1 MTVIDPRDLLVL
13 LKALADEQRLTMIG
27 LMMKEERNV
36 GDLAELLKL
45 SEPTI
50 SHHLSKMHSI
60 GLLNQRVAGTQ
71 RFYRVNTS
79 RMAVFKSYIASIESL
94 ALLPLDD
101 SEGNAWINAL
111 DWDAAD
117 KKVLR
122 DYTLNGR
129 LTQMPTKEKKW
140 LVVLRWLATKFEP
153 NIRYSEKQVN
163 AILTEV
169 HDDYALMRR
178 NLVEY
183 GFMRRERG
191 GGDYWLAEEEDK
203 K

>member
-1 MTVIDPRDLLVL
+1 MTTFDPHDLLVL
-13 LKALADEQRLTMIG
+13 LKALADEQRLKMVG
-27 LMMKEERNV
+27 LMSNQERNV
-36 GDLAELLKL
+36 GDLAQLLQL

-60 GLLNQRVAGTQ
+60 GLLNQRMAGTQ
-71 RFYRVNTS
+71 RFYRVNET
-79 RMAVFKSYIASIESL
+79 RMAVFKSYVANIESL

-101 SEGNAWINAL
+101 TSGSAWIDAL
-111 DWDAAD
+111 DWEAAD

-129 LTQMPTKEKKW
+129 LVQLPTKEKKW
-140 LVVLRWLATKFEP
+140 LVVLRWLATKFAP
-153 NIRYSEKQVN
+153 DIRYSEKQVN
-163 AILTEV
+163 AILTAI
-169 HDDYALMRR
+169 HDDYATMRR

-191 GGDYWLAEEEDK
+191 GGDYWLADEDEA
-203 K
+203 